1 MDDPSSSILDDCSAS
16 RSCEPARVRNVLVA
30 YDGSEA
36 ARRALAHAADL
47 ARPDDRLAV
56 VNVMP
61 EPGVSA
67 AIGPPSEQLRQEEA
81 LDDARGFLAQQGIE
95 AELLARVGNAASE
108 ILAAAEQVDADVVVL
123 GRRRGP
129 GPHLLGSTSSHVV
142 RSARCDVLVVHEGD
156 GR

>member
-1 MDDPSSSILDDCSAS
+1 MTRRHPFLMIPRPF

-56 VNVMP
+56 VDVMP
-61 EPGVSA
+61 DPGVSA
-67 AIGPPSEQLRQEEA
+67 AIGPPSEQLRQEQA
-81 LDDARGFLAQQGIE
+81 LDDARGFLAERGID

-108 ILAAAEQVDADVVVL
+108 ILAAAEQVDADIVVL

-129 GPHLLGSTSSHVV
+129 GPHLLGSISSHVV
-142 RSARCDVLVVHEGD
+142 RSARCDILVVHEGD